1 MKKGLGFA
9 VVLGVMLSGCYLF
22 VPNDTTGIAS
32 ITVDPAYLTVGPGE
46 QVTVNVTTV
55 RQGPR
60 VRSHGKS
67 KTTTTLMSTV
77 PARLASSLE
86 STWALRP

>member
-1 MKKGLGFA
+1 MKKGLAFA

-46 QVTVNVTTV
+46 QVTVNVTTDL
-55 RQGPR
+55 QAR
-60 VRSHGKS
+60 VSAANCPHAFAFPERNCAYLDG
-67 KTTTTLMSTV
+67 
-77 PARLASSLE
+77 SLK
-86 STWALRP
+86 L